1 MPAGTAMNRPPVR
14 HDRLIALF
22 LLAVVLFS
30 PWLLRVVGA
39 GEILGWPVLYLYL
52 FGAWGIV
59 ILLLGLHLE
68 RRSRRD
74 GAEEG

>member
-1 MPAGTAMNRPPVR
+1 MSCPNPR
-14 HDRLIALF
+14 HDRPVALF

-30 PWLLRVVGA
+30 PWLLRVFGG

-52 FGAWGIV
+52 FGAWGAV

-68 RRSRRD
+68 RRARRD
-74 GAEEG
+74 GTEEG